1 MKDAITAVSAS
12 AFIFSLACGLSFADA
27 DTPSTPSLQLEKL
40 VNANLAE
47 LVSTYKVIHAH
58 PELSHHEEQPSG
70 LFATELRKAG
80 YAVTEHVGKYPDG
93 SQAYGV
99 VAVLENG
106 PSPSVM
112 LGTDLDALPIIEET
126 GVSYEEQQN

>member
-80 YAVTEHVGKYPDG
+80 YAVTITGCVKTRKYG
-93 SQAYGV
+93 
-99 VAVLENG
+99 
-106 PSPSVM
+106 
-112 LGTDLDALPIIEET
+112 ALSTSIFFLLP
-126 GVSYEEQQN
+126 